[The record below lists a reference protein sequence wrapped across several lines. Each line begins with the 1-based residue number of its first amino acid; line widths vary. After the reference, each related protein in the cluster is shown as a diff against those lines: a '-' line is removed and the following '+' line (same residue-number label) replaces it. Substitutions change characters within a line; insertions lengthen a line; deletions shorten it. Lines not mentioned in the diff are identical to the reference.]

1 MSWNSSGKSKGAT
14 PVPVLYARTRRSI
27 AERKK
32 AEREAL
38 GPVLFYGG
46 AEKRHKDTVPSRRKV
61 FTGSTRESHSDYL
74 NRRAETIKREQEALR
89 IQLGLS

>member
-38 GPVLFYGG
+38 GPVLFYGTP
-46 AEKRHKDTVPSRRKV
+46 EKKPTQKQCSVSSLPLQRR
-61 FTGSTRESHSDYL
+61 TLEEIHEAH
-74 NRRAETIKREQEALR
+74 RRASEYISRKYQTAK
-89 IQLGLS
+89 